1 MDYIR
6 EDIEELRNRIENEER
21 RFIQV
26 VAGPRQVGKTTIVRQ
41 FIKNTA
47 LNCIYVSADD
57 ANTDSGEWISVQW
70 SAARMQLAQSEDKE
84 IVLIIDE
91 IQRLENW
98 SHIVKREWD
107 ADTNN
112 ELPIKII
119 LLGSSRLLL
128 KKGLNESLAGRFE
141 KITLTHWTYP
151 EMQDAFGFTLD
162 EYIFY
167 GGYPGAAGLRKN
179 FGRWRDY
186 IKHGMIDSHINRDIL
201 MLTQVNKPALMR
213 SLFDLGALYSSKE
226 LSLTKVIGHLQ
237 DAGNTTTLTHYLEL
251 LDSAGLIGG
260 LQKYAR
266 AGTRKRAS
274 VPKFQVYNQAFLSA
288 SGSVGLVALK
298 KDPRQWGQWVE
309 SAIGAHLINWAM
321 KYPLKLYYWRDKNH
335 EVDYVVVYQEK
346 VIAIEVK
353 SNTKPAG
360 KGMSMFAEIFKP
372 HQKLLVGQSGI
383 NPELFLRL
391 KPDDL
396 L

>member
-6 EDIEELRNRIENEER
+6 EDIKELRRRLEEEER
-21 RFIQV
+21 HFIQV

-41 FIKNTA
+41 FMKSTKLTCVFA
-47 LNCIYVSADD
+47 SADD
-57 ANTDSGEWISVQW
+57 ANTDSGEWITVQW
-70 SAARMQLAQSEDKE
+70 SAARMKLAQSEEKE

-98 SHIVKREWD
+98 SQIVKREWD
-107 ADTNN
+107 ADTFNDI
-112 ELPIKII
+112 PIKVV

-141 KITLTHWTYP
+141 KISLTHWTYP

-167 GGYPGAAGLRKN
+167 GGYPGAAKLIKN

-186 IKHGMIDSHINRDIL
+186 IKNSMVDSHINRDIL

-213 SLFDLGALYSSKE
+213 SLFDLGTLYSSKE
-226 LSLTKVIGHLQ
+226 LSLTKVLGHLQ

-251 LDSAGLIGG
+251 LDSAGLLGG
-260 LQKYAR
+260 LQKFSR
-266 AGTRKRAS
+266 RGRKRAS

-288 SGSVGLVALK
+288 SSSAGMATIR
-298 KDPRQWGQWVE
+298 KDPKKWGQWLE
-309 SAIGAHLINWAM
+309 SAVGAHLINWAM
-321 KYPLKLYYWRDKNH
+321 KYPLQLYYWREKNQ
-335 EVDYVVVYQEK
+335 EVDFVVVYQEK
-346 VIAIEVK
+346 IIAIEVK
-353 SNTKPAG
+353 SNHKPAG
-360 KGMSMFAEIFKP
+360 KGMAAFSEQFNP

-383 NPELFLRL
+383 SPELFLRL